1 MNKRLVLLALAGL
14 CLALLAPALSP
25 GQVTILAFGDSLTA
39 GYGLAQEEAFPAVLE
54 GMLRAEGIK
63 VRVINAGLSGETTA
77 GGRAR
82 LASYLKDPPQAA
94 ILELGANDCLRG
106 LDPAAAEENLSAML
120 HELTSRGV
128 KVLLAGMLA
137 PSYRGEPY
145 VKNFNAI
152 YPRLAQR
159 FGVDLYPFFLAGV
172 WEDQRLTMD
181 GLHPTA
187 KGVRVIAQGI
197 YPQAKRLALSVL
209 EGQQAAK

>member
-25 GQVTILAFGDSLTA
+25 RQVTILAFGDSLTA

-54 GMLRAEGIK
+54 GMLLQEGLK

-137 PSYRGEPY
+137 PSYRGEGY
-145 VKNFNAI
+145 VKSFNAI

-159 FGVDLYPFFLAGV
+159 HGVDLYPFFLAGV